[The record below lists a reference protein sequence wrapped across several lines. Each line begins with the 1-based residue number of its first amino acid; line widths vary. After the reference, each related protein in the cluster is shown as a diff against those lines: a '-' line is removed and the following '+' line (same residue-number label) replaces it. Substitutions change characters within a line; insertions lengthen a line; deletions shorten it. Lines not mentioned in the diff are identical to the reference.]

1 MSTDGMEEI
10 IKEFIVEAKELIDGV
25 EQNLITLEKNPND
38 MDVLNEIF
46 RSIHTIKGAAGFLA
60 FEEVIEVT
68 HSAEDLLNELRKGNF
83 PVTPDIMDLL
93 LEVVDV
99 IKELIGDIEKGDTE
113 KKHNIS
119 PLIERLKLALEG
131 KLEGAANTEKKKPP
145 QEAQPK
151 GSKEK
156 KEDRGGRDTEHHIRV
171 DIGRVDNVMDLAGE
185 LVLIRN
191 RLTSLASKLHEQYGD
206 IDVVGDVD
214 AAISQLN
221 VITTDLQ
228 LAVMK
233 MRMQPIEKVLSKFP
247 RMVRD
252 ISRQRG
258 KEVELVIK
266 GQDTELDKTVIE
278 EIGDPLVHIIRNA
291 IDHGIEPPEERVK
304 LGKPR
309 NGTITITA
317 CQEGRDILISIEDDG
332 RGINTA
338 KIKEKAL
345 KLGLVSQ
352 KDADKM
358 RERDLMELI
367 FSPGFSTADKTD
379 DISGRGVGMDVVKT
393 NVTKINGSIFV
404 DSSQGKGTKIT
415 IRVPLTL
422 AIIHTLTVETA
433 GELYAIP
440 LTIVIENKRIEESE
454 IKTVNGHEVINLRDE
469 IIRIVRLDE
478 LLGKS
483 SDNGGSKYIVVVG
496 AGEKRLGLLVDRL
509 HGQEEIVMKSMGE
522 YMKGIQGV
530 AGACITG
537 SGKVVLVLDVGK
549 LIWKM
554 EGIGVNMEK
563 LVV

>member
-25 EQNLITLEKNPND
+25 EQNLITLEKNPD
-38 MDVLNEIF
+38 GMDVLNDIF
-46 RSIHTIKGAAGFLA
+46 RSVHTIKGAAGFLA

-68 HSAEDLLNELRKGNF
+68 HSAEDLLNELRKGRL
-83 PVTPDIMDLL
+83 PVTADIMDLL
-93 LEVVDV
+93 LEVVDA
-99 IKELIGDIEKGDTE
+99 IKELIGDIEKGERE

-119 PLIERLKLALEG
+119 PLIERLRVALES
-131 KLEGAANTEKKKPP
+131 KPVEDTDDKKSPPKAKVKAPP
-145 QEAQPK
+145 QEAR
-151 GSKEK
+151 
-156 KEDRGGRDTEHHIRV
+156 EDKGGRETEHYIRV
-171 DIGRVDNVMDLAGE
+171 DIGRIDSVMDLAGE

-191 RLTSLASKLHEQYGD
+191 RLTNLASRLHEQYGD
-206 IDVVGDVD
+206 IGVVGDVD
-214 AAISQLN
+214 SAISELN

-252 ISRQRG
+252 IARQRG
-258 KEVELVIK
+258 KEVELIIR
-266 GQDTELDKTVIE
+266 GEDTELDKTVIE

-291 IDHGIEPPEERVK
+291 IDHGIEPSDERDEQ
-304 LGKPR
+304 GKPR
-309 NGTITITA
+309 KGTITITA

-332 RGINTA
+332 RGINTER
-338 KIKEKAL
+338 IREKAI

-352 KDADKM
+352 KDVEKM
-358 RERDLMELI
+358 RERELMELI
-367 FSPGFSTADKTD
+367 FSPGFSTAERTD

-393 NVTKINGSIFV
+393 NVSRINGSIFI
-404 DSSQGKGTKIT
+404 DSLPGKGTKIT

-422 AIIHTLTVETA
+422 AIIHTLTVEA
-433 GELYAIP
+433 GGELYAIP
-440 LTIVIENKRIEESE
+440 LTIVIENKRIEEEE
-454 IKTVNGHEVINLRDE
+454 IKTVNGNEVINLRDE
-469 IIRIVRLDE
+469 IIRVLRLDN
-478 LLGKS
+478 LIGKGS
-483 SDNGGSKYIVVVG
+483 ENRCSKYIVVVG

-509 HGQEEIVMKSMGE
+509 HGQEEIVMKSMGD

-537 SGKVVLVLDVGK
+537 SGRVVLVLDVGK
-549 LIWKM
+549 LIWGM
-554 EGIGVNMEK
+554 EGIGVNMDK